1 MDSLRAVLCRL
12 CSPRALPCVLQP
24 GLEGSTV
31 ATTSFTQPPPGAHL
45 THRGVRSDTTGS
57 CVPAEMLFYHGP
69 EYQKTSYATLNEL
82 ILSDPVDGKPNV
94 NAVLADPNPASKPST
109 YKVLPAAPKANWQ
122 TTYSTE
128 LKDVSATAEKAT
140 KGRSQLFTKEFDH
153 GTLFPQNNPF
163 RDQ

>member
-1 MDSLRAVLCRL
+1 
-12 CSPRALPCVLQP
+12 
-24 GLEGSTV
+24 
-31 ATTSFTQPPPGAHL
+31 
-45 THRGVRSDTTGS
+45 
-57 CVPAEMLFYHGP
+57 MLFYHGP